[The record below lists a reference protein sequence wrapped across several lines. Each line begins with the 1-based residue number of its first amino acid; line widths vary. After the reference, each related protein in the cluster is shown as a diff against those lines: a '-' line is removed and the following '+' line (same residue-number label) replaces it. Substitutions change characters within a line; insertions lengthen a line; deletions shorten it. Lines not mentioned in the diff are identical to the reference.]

1 MANELV
7 REKIVLDQNVGR
19 ELTQILL
26 EGDIIVPDIKP
37 DMAVMLQADAKL
49 AIERT
54 EVLTDRV
61 NFVGK
66 LYIQVLYLAR
76 GEEKRVHSI
85 SLTSPVDDFINID
98 GVLNDMWVEVKPDI
112 ANLDFRM
119 INDRKINYK
128 AIVEV
133 NAKAEAAQVFE
144 VVVDIEGLPS
154 NQQLKNNLTLNKSV
168 ANKADR
174 FVVKDN
180 IAVPQGKANIR
191 EILQTNIEVG
201 NQDVRVQNGKVNI
214 FGDLL
219 VTTLYKGEDDD
230 NIIEFMEHE
239 IPFNGNIEVQDV
251 KEDMFADCLF
261 SLSDQHVQI
270 RPDEDGED
278 RLVEI
283 EVAVS
288 INCRISAAV
297 NIEILEDAYMI
308 NKRLDMARTPVK
320 YHKLISRNK
329 NQSTIKE
336 VVALV
341 ENCPDMLQIF
351 RVKGKVTTDE
361 VKILSDKVVVEGAI
375 ETDILYIAESDDTPL
390 FSQKA
395 MIPFRQIMEMKGAAP
410 DMLVNLTACVDH
422 VGFNMLSGR
431 EVEVRFLISFN
442 ATVSKGMEASM
453 VTDIAVSDL
462 ERAQVDAMPSIIL
475 YVVQNGDSFWKIA
488 KDYNT
493 SIDEISA
500 INEIE
505 NPDKIFPGQ
514 KLLILKKVAVENE

>member
-1 MANELV
+1 MANEPV
-7 REKIVLDQNVGR
+7 REKIVLDQNIGT

-54 EVLTDRV
+54 EIQTDRV

-85 SLTSPVDDFINID
+85 SLTAPVDDFINIG
-98 GVLNDMWVEVKPDI
+98 GVGPDMWVEVKPDI
-112 ANLDFRM
+112 ANIDFRM

-128 AIVEV
+128 AIVEISV
-133 NAKAEAAQVFE
+133 KAEAAQVFE

-154 NQQLKNNLTLNKSV
+154 NQQLKNNLTLNKAV

-180 IAVPQGKANIR
+180 IAVPSGKANIR
-191 EILQTNIEVG
+191 EILQTGIEAG

-219 VTTLYKGEDDD
+219 VTTLYKGEDDE

-239 IPFNGNIEVQDV
+239 IPFNGNIEMADV
-251 KEDMFADCLF
+251 KEDMFADCSF
-261 SLSDQHVQI
+261 SLADQNVQI
-270 RPDEDGED
+270 RPDDDGED

-283 EVAVS
+283 EVAINVNCKVNAAIS
-288 INCRISAAV
+288 IEV
-297 NIEILEDAYMI
+297 LEDAYMI

-320 YHKLISRNK
+320 YQRLISRNK

-336 VVALV
+336 VVALQDKS
-341 ENCPDMLQIF
+341 PDILQIF
-351 RVKGKVTTDE
+351 RVKGKVAVDE
-361 VKILSDKVVVEGAI
+361 VKVLSDKVVVEGAI

-390 FSQKA
+390 FGHKA
-395 MIPFRQIMEMKGAAP
+395 MIPFRQIMEMKGAMP
-410 DMLVNLTACVDH
+410 DMPVNLTASVDH

-442 ATVSKGMEASM
+442 AAVFKAMEASM
-453 VTDIAVSDL
+453 VTDIVVSEL
-462 ERAQVDAMPSIIL
+462 ERSVVDSMPSIIL
-475 YVVQNGDSFWKIA
+475 YVVQNGDNLWKIA

-493 SIDEISA
+493 GIDEISD

-505 NPDKIFPGQ
+505 SPDKIMPGQ
-514 KLLILKKVAVENE
+514 KLLILKKVAAQE

>member
-1 MANELV
+1 MTNELV
-7 REKIVLDQNVGR
+7 KQKLVLDQSVGT

-37 DMAVMLQADAKL
+37 DMAIMLQADAKL

-54 EVLTDRV
+54 EILADRV

-85 SLTSPVDDFINID
+85 SLSSPVDDFINID
-98 GVLNDMWVEVKPDI
+98 GIASDMWVDIKPDI
-112 ANLDFRM
+112 ATLDFRM

-133 NAKAEAAQVFE
+133 SVKAETTQVFE
-144 VVVDIEGLPS
+144 VVVDIADLPS

-168 ANKADR
+168 TNKADR
-174 FVVKDN
+174 FVIKDN
-180 IAVPQGKANIR
+180 IATPQGKANIR

-219 VTTLYKGEDDD
+219 VTTLYKGENDE

-239 IPFNGNIEVQDV
+239 IPFNGNIEIAECR
-251 KEDMFADCLF
+251 EDMFADCIF

-270 RPDEDGED
+270 KPDEDGED

-288 INCRISAAV
+288 VNCKVSATIS
-297 NIEILEDAYMI
+297 IEVLEDAHMI
-308 NKRLDMARTPVK
+308 NKQLDMARTLVK
-320 YHKLISRNK
+320 YNKLISRNK

-336 VVALV
+336 VISLA
-341 ENCPDMLQIF
+341 ENCPDILQIF
-351 RVKGKVTTDE
+351 RVKGKVSTDD

-390 FSQKA
+390 YSHKA
-395 MIPFRQIMEMKGAAP
+395 MIPFRQIIEMKGATA
-410 DMLVNLTACVDH
+410 DMFVNLTASVDH
-422 VGFNMLSGR
+422 VGFNMLSDR
-431 EVEVRFLISFN
+431 EVELRFLISFN
-442 ATVSKGMEASM
+442 ASVSKGMEASM
-453 VTDIAVSDL
+453 VSDIVFNDM
-462 ERAQVDAMPSIIL
+462 ERYVLDSMPGIIL
-475 YVVQNGDSFWKIA
+475 YVVQNGDSLWKIA

-514 KLLILKKVAVENE
+514 KLLILKKAAME